1 MEDIA
6 ELIAELKV
14 LANTLK
20 LKLSKIER
28 TINELEGVIQTNMKT
43 MKETNTKRN
52 SIWKKFYS

>member
-52 SIWKKFYS
+52 SI